1 MRHKTPHGARFWNN
15 LIKHLYIKNYAL
27 IDELDID
34 FSSGFSV
41 ITGET
46 GAGKSI
52 ILGAIGLLL
61 GQRADSKAVK
71 TGVQKC
77 TIEACFDISR
87 YNLTPWF
94 DENELDVEDSGECF
108 IRRELT
114 SAGKS
119 RGFINDT
126 PVTVQQMKEL
136 GEMLVDIHSQHQNL
150 LLQKEDFQLN
160 VLDIMARNGKLLS
173 EYKSAFA
180 EYRNMQH
187 EIDELKAAFAE
198 SREKEDFMR
207 FQLGELS
214 GAGLKVGEQEELEQ
228 EQEAAT
234 HTEEIK
240 SALYDAD
247 NMLSGEGGA
256 LEILRQA
263 NSRTASVS
271 AFHSSIGE
279 LAERLDSSLIE
290 LRDIAKEISREAEG
304 IDFNPERLAR
314 INERL
319 DFIYTLQ
326 RKYHKDSIGELLEE
340 QNRLQDIIDGI
351 DNSDDIIREKE
362 DLLQKLAD
370 KAAQFAARLSATRKK
385 AVKEVEKEI
394 CQRLAALGMPNVDF
408 KVEMEQIEPGTSGQ
422 DKVSFLFSAN
432 KGMAL
437 RPVSQVASGGE
448 IARLM
453 LSLKALIST
462 TVKLP
467 TIIFDEIDTGV
478 SGKIAEKMAGIM
490 KDMGDCGRQVISITH
505 LPQIAAMGTYHY
517 KVEKHDT
524 PQHTNTVMRRLADD
538 ERIGEIAQMLSGSD
552 ISEAALSN
560 AKALLWK

>member
-1 MRHKTPHGARFWNN
+1 M
-15 LIKHLYIKNYAL
+15 LKHLYIKNFAL
-27 IDELDID
+27 IDELNID
-34 FSSGFSV
+34 FSAGFSV

-71 TGVQKC
+71 TGAQKC

-87 YNLTPWF
+87 YNLAGWF
-94 DENELDVEDSGECF
+94 EENELDTEENGECI

-114 SAGKS
+114 ATGKS

-150 LLQKEDFQLN
+150 LLQKENFQLN
-160 VLDIMARNGKLLS
+160 VLDIIAHNDELLAEYHSVFS
-173 EYKSAFA
+173 EYKSRGLELEQMKRAF
-180 EYRNMQH
+180 
-187 EIDELKAAFAE
+187 DE
-198 SREKEDFMR
+198 SREKEDYMR
-207 FQLGELS
+207 FQLSELS
-214 GAGLKVGEQEELEQ
+214 DARLKAGEQEELEN

-247 NMLSGEGGA
+247 NMLSGENCA
-256 LEILRQA
+256 LEIIRQA
-263 NSRTASVS
+263 ANRVNAV
-271 AFHSSIGE
+271 APFYNKIQGV
-279 LAERLDSSLIE
+279 ADRLESTLIE
-290 LRDIAKEISREAEG
+290 LKDIAGDIASESEN
-304 IDFNPERLAR
+304 IDFNPERLAQ

-319 DFIYTLQ
+319 DLIYSLQ
-326 RKYHKDSIGELLEE
+326 RKHHKDSVEALLEE
-340 QNRLQDIIDGI
+340 QARLQELIDGI
-351 DNSDDIIREKE
+351 DNSDELIRSKE
-362 DLLQKLAD
+362 AEVAKLLD
-370 KAAQFAARLSATRKK
+370 KAQKIAAKLSSARQK
-385 AVKEVEKEI
+385 AVKQVEKEI
-394 CQRLAALGMPNVDF
+394 CQRLVSLGMPSTEF
-408 KVEMEQIEPGTSGQ
+408 KVEIKQTEELGASGQ
-422 DKVSFLFSAN
+422 DKVAFLFSAN

-437 RPVSQVASGGE
+437 RPVAQVASGGE

-462 TVKLP
+462 AVKLP

-478 SGKIAEKMAGIM
+478 SGKIAEKMADIM
-490 KDMGDCGRQVISITH
+490 KDMGNSGRQVISITH
-505 LPQIAAMGTYHY
+505 LPQIAASGTYHY

-524 PQHTNTVMRRLADD
+524 REQTTTVMRQLNKE
-538 ERIGEIAQMLSGSD
+538 ERITEIAQMLSGAD
-552 ISEAALSN
+552 ITEAALSN
-560 AKALLWK
+560 AKALLH